1 MDAEASLF
9 IMLDDGVR
17 AAGVEETEVRVADIS
32 IHLLEAIEAGE
43 RNLANQS
50 TPLGTPT

>member
-1 MDAEASLF
+1 
-9 IMLDDGVR
+9 MLDDGVK
-17 AAGVEETEVRVADIS
+17 AAGVEETEVKVADIS

-50 TPLGTPT
+50 RPLNTPS